1 MKENYQKVIDELGS
15 DRVLINEPLSKYS
28 HIKIGG
34 PADLFF
40 VAETREDL
48 MKAVQSA
55 IRNKFPFTVIGW
67 GSNSL
72 ISDKGIRGLVIKNKY
87 KEFEII
93 EELGVPENGTST
105 GSVTKE
111 DARQETWK
119 EDPNKVYTV
128 DDLDYVETGVP
139 EVTLRVS
146 SGFDL
151 PLLITQTL
159 NQGITGLQWFA
170 GIPGTLAGAVY
181 NNIHGG
187 KKLFGQYVV
196 SATLIDVETGEL
208 KDVDHDYFGFAYDE
222 SRMRANKDVLVD
234 IVLKLKRGDVE
245 RAKFVRNEWTKR
257 KAAAQPQNSLGCTY
271 ANPPEEIIKKLGYPT
286 PSVGYFVEHI
296 MGWQNEKKIVGGAS
310 MGRANGHAAF
320 ICNEGNATANDYLA
334 VMKEVWDYYKKETSY
349 ELHPEIFF
357 LGEFE
362 NNPFQDKK

>member
-1 MKENYQKVIDELGS
+1 MNDNYKNIISDLGS
-15 DRVLINEPLSKYS
+15 DRVLVSEPLSKYS
-28 HIKIGG
+28 HIRIGG

-48 MKAVQSA
+48 INAVQSA
-55 IRNKFPFTVIGW
+55 IRNEVPFTVIGW

-87 KEFEII
+87 KSFEIL
-93 EELGVPENGTST
+93 EELSVPENDTST
-105 GSVTKE
+105 SSVTKE

-128 DDLDYVETGVP
+128 DDLDYVESGVG
-139 EVTLRVS
+139 EVLLKVS
-146 SGFDL
+146 SGYDL

-196 SATLIDVETGEL
+196 SATLIDGVNGEL
-208 KDVDHDYFGFAYDE
+208 KEVDHDYFGFAYDE

-234 IVLKLKRGDVE
+234 VILKLKRGDIE
-245 RAKFVRNEWTKR
+245 RAKFVRNEWMKR

-271 ANPPEEIIKKLGYPT
+271 ANPPEEIIKKMGYPT
-286 PSVGYFVEHI
+286 PSVGYFVEHV
-296 MGWQNEKKIVGGAS
+296 MGWQDKNIVGGAS

-320 ICNEGNATANDYLA
+320 ICNDGDASSEDYIA
-334 VMKEVWDYYKKETSY
+334 IMKKVWDSYKKETNF

-362 NNPFQDKK
+362 NNPFQDKR